1 VKIKRHS
8 IINKKITLSQ
18 KMENTTLPP
27 TNDNRIPGRFS
38 SFIAGKSINQLLEI
52 ISAII
57 LSLATVASA
66 WSAYQSA
73 SWNSV
78 ERSLARQATNTSTES
93 IRKSTTAMQY
103 TVIDVSMFLEYAH
116 AYSLGNDLLSDFLYQ
131 RFTPQLKTA
140 VDAWVALK
148 PLSNENAPSTPFT
161 MPEYLSPLKIESE
174 ELLLISEEKLV
185 EAGKASEN
193 SDNYALFTVIFAS
206 VLFFAGIIS
215 KFESVK
221 IQIILLVF
229 AALTFLGGVIVI
241 MTSPI
246 S

>member
-1 VKIKRHS
+1 MVNS
-8 IINKKITLSQ
+8 
-18 KMENTTLPP
+18 TLPP
-27 TNDNRIPGRFS
+27 TNDNQRPGRLS
-38 SFIAGKSINQLLEI
+38 RFIAGKTIPQLLEI

-78 ERSLARQATNTSTES
+78 ERSLARQATNTRTES
-93 IRKSTTAMQY
+93 IRKSTTAMHY
-103 TVIDVSMFLEYAH
+103 TVIDVNMFLEYAH
-116 AYSLGNDLLSDFLYQ
+116 AYSLGNDQLTDFLYQ

-148 PLSNENAPSTPFT
+148 PLTNEDAPSSPFM
-161 MPEYLSPLKIESE
+161 MPEYRSPLQIESE

-221 IQIILLVF
+221 IQIILLIF

-241 MTSPI
+241 LTSPI